1 MGMVRLITLMA
12 LLSSVPAVQAAPLI
26 LNTDHFPPYQIR
38 TSQGLEGSSV
48 LALQCVFNA
57 LQQAYEIKVMPW
69 ERAIHEVEKNRA
81 DGFFSATR
89 MPRAEPYAT
98 LSAPLALEKWYWYS
112 NTDPASAHLGASGPR
127 IGAIRGS
134 NQLAWLLEQG
144 IEVDQLVGTNEQL
157 LKLLDRGRIDR
168 FLADR
173 RTLRTELTKHSVNM
187 RPRFEQFYKYA
198 TLGVYFSNS
207 LLAREPTLLEQFNRQ
222 VFYCLAETPAL
233 DQSEQTRILS
243 LHEALFGPWP
253 GRPELLDA
261 IRQQNR
267 HHAQLGIPEILA
279 LDQQWLTESS
289 SADRALSD
297 GLLARPAS
305 AWLRAQQQ
313 ASDGLITEIML
324 TDRLGLLVAASE
336 RTTDY
341 WQGDEHKFSEA
352 FFAVDNAPYV
362 GPVEFDQSSE
372 AYQVHIS
379 IGIRDP
385 KNNELIGTLITGLD
399 IERALLKTEH
409 GGIL

>member
-1 MGMVRLITLMA
+1 MSKVRSITSMA
-12 LLSSVPAVQAAPLI
+12 LFLLVSTTQAAPLV

-38 TSQGLEGSSV
+38 TSHGLEGSSV
-48 LALQCVFNA
+48 LALQCVFDS

-89 MPRAEPYAT
+89 MSRAEPYAT

-112 NTDPASAHLGASGPR
+112 DTDLSSTQVDASRLR
-127 IGAIRGS
+127 TGAIRGS
-134 NQLAWLLEQG
+134 NQLAWLLEHG

-173 RTLRTELTKHSVNM
+173 STLRTELTKHSVNM

-207 LLAREPTLLEQFNRQ
+207 LLASQPTLLEAFNRQ
-222 VFYCLAETPAL
+222 VFYCLAETPSL
-233 DQSEQTRILS
+233 DGAEQAKVVSLYEQLS
-243 LHEALFGPWP
+243 GHWP
-253 GRPELLDA
+253 GRPELLEA
-261 IRQQNR
+261 VRQQNR
-267 HHAQLGIPEILA
+267 DHAQLGTADVLA
-279 LDQQWLTESS
+279 LDRQWLAENGSP
-289 SADRALSD
+289 ARPLSD
-297 GLLARPAS
+297 ALLARPTS

-352 FFAVDNAPYV
+352 FFAVGATPYL
-362 GPVEFDQSSE
+362 GPLEYDQSSQ

-379 IGIRDP
+379 IAIRDP
-385 KNNELIGTLITGLD
+385 GDNELIGTLIIGLD
-399 IERALLKTEH
+399 IERALLKAGM